1 MEVKNLNI
9 SYKVYQSINELDEV
23 SQNLLAHA
31 RKSMERAYA
40 RYSEFYVGAALLLEN
55 GEIIEGNNQ
64 ENAAYPSSLC
74 AERVAFFYASSRY
87 PDVKIK
93 RVAVVAS
100 SKNYK
105 LMNPITPCGACRQVM
120 SEYEVKQ
127 EEAIPVVMNADCDE
141 VYEMESIKH
150 FLPLLFSAESL
161 RGK

>member
-9 SYKVYQSINELDEV
+9 SYKVYKNASELDTV

-31 RKSMERAYA
+31 RKAMERAYA

-74 AERVAFFYASSRY
+74 AERVAFYYASSRY
-87 PDVKIK
+87 PNVKVK
-93 RVAVVAS
+93 QVAVVAS
-100 SKNYK
+100 SKNYQ
-105 LMNPITPCGACRQVM
+105 LLTPISPCGACRQVM

-127 EEAIPVVMNADCDE
+127 EQAIPVLMNADCDE
-141 VYEMESIKH
+141 VYEMDSIKH
-150 FLPLLFSAESL
+150 FLPLLFTADSL
-161 RGK
+161 QGK